1 MLKQYLAVG
10 EIVSLHGVRGELRV
24 KPWCDGPEFLKNF
37 KYLYFD
43 AQGKEKVTVLSARPH
58 GNITLLKLDGTDTAE
73 KAQALR
79 GRTLYIDRRDASLP
93 ENSWFIEDL
102 IGCKVIELD
111 TEKTYGTITDVMKMP
126 ANDVWTVRG
135 EDGKETLI
143 PAIKSVVIKTEV
155 ENGVVYIKA
164 LKGLFDGGESVRED
178 EN

>member
-1 MLKQYLAVG
+1 MLKQFLAVG
-10 EIVSLHGVRGELRV
+10 EIVSIHGVKGELRV

-37 KYLYFD
+37 KFLYFD
-43 AQGKEKVTVLSARPH
+43 AQGKEKAAVLSARPH
-58 GNITLLKLDGTDTAE
+58 GNITLLRLDGVDTAE

-79 GRTLYIDRRDASLP
+79 GKTLYIDRRDTDLP

-102 IGCKVIELD
+102 IGCKVKELD
-111 TEKTYGTITDVMKMP
+111 TEKTYGTVTDVMKMP
-126 ANDVWTVRG
+126 ANDVWAVTG

-143 PAIKSVVIKTEV
+143 PAIKSVVIQTDV
-155 ENGVVYIKA
+155 ENRVVFIKA